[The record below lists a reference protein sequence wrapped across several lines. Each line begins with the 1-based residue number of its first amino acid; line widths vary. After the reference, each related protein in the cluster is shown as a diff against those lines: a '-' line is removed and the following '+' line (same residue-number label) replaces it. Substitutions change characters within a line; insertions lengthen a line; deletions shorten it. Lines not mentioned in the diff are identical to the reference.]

1 MYKHQNPTIAQP
13 YLDELLEKLGE
24 GWFDYTWGN
33 NLRASVGLEYGQN
46 KVIIV
51 LIPNSLKDDIDNEQ
65 FNQFD
70 IQLDN
75 PETGEFKIIANLD
88 TVSQVITYINGFLE
102 VQIK

>member
-1 MYKHQNPTIAQP
+1 M
-13 YLDELLEKLGE
+13 
-24 GWFDYTWGN
+24 
-33 NLRASVGLEYGQN
+33 
-46 KVIIV
+46 IIV

-75 PETGEFKIIANLD
+75 PETGEFKIIESLD
-88 TVSQVITYINGFLE
+88 TVSQVIIYVTNFLK